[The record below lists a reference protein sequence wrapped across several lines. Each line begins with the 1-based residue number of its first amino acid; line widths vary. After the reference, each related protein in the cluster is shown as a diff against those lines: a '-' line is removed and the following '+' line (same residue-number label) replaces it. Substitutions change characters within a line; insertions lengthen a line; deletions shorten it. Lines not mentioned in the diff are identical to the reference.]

1 MVFGYKSYEIVAQNN
16 MYLQIITFITEKC
29 KIQKGLTSWP
39 KMYFKLVILV
49 LEIGLRTMF
58 SSLAQNLR
66 VASIKR
72 WEEFTLTI
80 PSSPTG
86 WKAEICP
93 SLVALSV
100 LLVKSL
106 DLGAPSVSQLQ
117 LRYCCY
123 LSRSFWFG
131 GGRKKDSS
139 QQNLDSRA

>member
-16 MYLQIITFITEKC
+16 MYLQIITFITKKC

-80 PSSPTG
+80 DLFPSVKIISQ
-86 WKAEICP
+86 WVFACISLRWYLFVCFY
-93 SLVALSV
+93 SLVCALFHIHCSCFYWIV
-100 LLVKSL
+100 GVYVDYI
-106 DLGAPSVSQLQ
+106 DL
-117 LRYCCY
+117 
-123 LSRSFWFG
+123 
-131 GGRKKDSS
+131 
-139 QQNLDSRA
+139 